1 MRLSHPRALAIVKSD
16 IKIERKDLYAPAKG
30 KFTIVDVPALR
41 FLMIDGQGDPNSAQS
56 YKAALEAL
64 YPVSYALKFASKK
77 ILDKDYVVRPL
88 EGLWWADDM
97 SAFRTRAKDVWRW
110 TMMIGQPDWIDQ
122 AMVTQA
128 IDIQRKKGASA
139 AIDRLRLET
148 YAEGRCVQILHVGSY
163 DDEGPVLHRLH
174 EEFLPENG
182 LVMSGKHHEIYLSD
196 ARKTA
201 PEKLRTILRQ
211 PVQ

>member
-1 MRLSHPRALAIVKSD
+1 VKSD

-30 KFTIVDVPALR
+30 KFAIVDVPALQ

-77 ILDKDYVVRPL
+77 TLDKDYVVRPL

-97 SAFRTRAKDVWRW
+97 SAFRARAKAVWRW

-122 AMVTQA
+122 AMVAQA
-128 IDIQRKKGASA
+128 IEVQRKKGASE

-148 YAEGRCVQILHVGSY
+148 FVEGRCVQTLHVGSY
-163 DDEGPVLHRLH
+163 DDEGPVLQRLH
-174 EEFLPENG
+174 EEFLPANG
-182 LVMSGKHHEIYLSD
+182 LAMTGKHHEIYLSD
-196 ARKTA
+196 ARKTV
-201 PEKLRTILRQ
+201 PEKLKTILRQ
-211 PVQ
+211 PVR